1 MSAASLPV
9 AQALGEYIPY
19 LLGIFNGMLTD
30 ELIVRRDF
38 VFAWQPTVSRSRR
51 PGTTMIE
58 SANIYLE
65 VYFTLMT
72 YAAALG
78 NHAAALVQSLGVYE
92 LDSGQSS
99 ASRHESEEQLKHAA
113 DHLCR
118 AAGVFEYVGGRVLP
132 QWQQHGEQLE
142 PPTVEV
148 TSEVVMALAKLAMAD
163 AHTLAVRRL
172 VSNPAAI
179 AHDTLTPG
187 PPLPP
192 GHPSPSLLAKLHLYA
207 AALYQDALALLAA
220 ADGQRRA
227 PNSQAP
233 GEDAQKSSAARG
245 VGKLVPLEKLR
256 SKLASVGVEHRI
268 SSSLLQYLE
277 REAHW
282 QRAVAY
288 KWLGIDAGESSGRTG
303 EALAFLAAAGDM
315 MSRFQP
321 RDAASKAPK
330 PPFTKQARLL
340 RHRGSDSPQWVELEI
355 ASVRRI
361 HSLYQRMNDTVSFQ
375 RVPSLAELEL
385 GMPSGRAALAP
396 KPYNPPAPVFGPG
409 SSRVSPGLET
419 ESLLLGVSS
428 GRPSRGEYSGAGA
441 YY

>member
-1 MSAASLPV
+1 MRSASSRYARADVSAASLPV

-163 AHTLAVRRL
+163 AHTL
-172 VSNPAAI
+172 
-179 AHDTLTPG
+179 
-187 PPLPP
+187 
-192 GHPSPSLLAKLHLYA
+192 SL
-207 AALYQDALALLAA
+207 
-220 ADGQRRA
+220 
-227 PNSQAP
+227 
-233 GEDAQKSSAARG
+233 
-245 VGKLVPLEKLR
+245 
-256 SKLASVGVEHRI
+256 
-268 SSSLLQYLE
+268 
-277 REAHW
+277 
-282 QRAVAY
+282 
-288 KWLGIDAGESSGRTG
+288 
-303 EALAFLAAAGDM
+303 
-315 MSRFQP
+315 
-321 RDAASKAPK
+321 
-330 PPFTKQARLL
+330 
-340 RHRGSDSPQWVELEI
+340 
-355 ASVRRI
+355 I
-361 HSLYQRMNDTVSFQ
+361 HI
-375 RVPSLAELEL
+375 
-385 GMPSGRAALAP
+385 
-396 KPYNPPAPVFGPG
+396 
-409 SSRVSPGLET
+409 
-419 ESLLLGVSS
+419 
-428 GRPSRGEYSGAGA
+428 
-441 YY
+441 